1 MLTEPVEV
9 KVAHKNKVKEY
20 GRQNVPRPGNPS
32 YNEAWSLIES
42 ARRIAGVVQYGDFTE
57 AGDRRKIRD
66 AIRLNLRIWTIIQA
80 EQTAGDNQLPE
91 PIRQNILTLCKF
103 IDKHS
108 VDAMVEPTAEKAVV
122 LININRNIAA
132 GLLGSTDDSME
143 PEASEDAMSGGD
155 VSDEAGTLS
164 DKSNEPLKINI

>member
-1 MLTEPVEV
+1 M
-9 KVAHKNKVKEY
+9 AHEDQVKEY
-20 GRQNVPRPGNPS
+20 GRQNVPRPGNPA
-32 YNEAWSLIES
+32 YNEAWALIES
-42 ARRIAGVVQYGDFTE
+42 ARRIGGVVQHGDFTD
-57 AGDRRKIRD
+57 ARDRRKMRD

-108 VDAMVEPTAEKAVV
+108 VDAMVEPTPEKAAV

-132 GLLGSTDDSME
+132 GLLGSTEDGVEMALEEDPSADHAAE
-143 PEASEDAMSGGD
+143 STSATDASEDSPAET
-155 VSDEAGTLS
+155 V
-164 DKSNEPLKINI
+164 KINI

>member
-1 MLTEPVEV
+1 M
-9 KVAHKNKVKEY
+9 AHEDQVKEY
-20 GRQNVPRPGNPS
+20 GRQNVPRPGNPA
-32 YNEAWSLIES
+32 YNEAWALIES
-42 ARRIAGVVQYGDFTE
+42 ARRIGGVVQYGDFTD
-57 AGDRRKIRD
+57 AKDRRKIRD

-108 VDAMVEPTAEKAVV
+108 VDAMVEPTPEKAAV

-132 GLLGSTDDSME
+132 GLLGSTDDEME
-143 PEASEDAMSGGD
+143 NLEASEGAPADDASESTGSTD
-155 VSDEAGTLS
+155 AP
-164 DKSNEPLKINI
+164 NERPAEPVKINI

>member
-1 MLTEPVEV
+1 M
-9 KVAHKNKVKEY
+9 AHENQVKEY
-20 GRQNVPRPGNPS
+20 GRQNIPRPGNPS
-32 YNEAWSLIES
+32 YNEAWALIES
-42 ARRIAGVVQYGDFTE
+42 ARRIGGVVQYGDFTN
-57 AGDRRKIRD
+57 AGDRRKMRD

-108 VDAMVEPTAEKAVV
+108 VDAMVEPTPEKAAV

-132 GLLGSTDDSME
+132 GLLGSTEDGVEMALEEELSADLESGDTETTDKPEGQPSE
-143 PEASEDAMSGGD
+143 P
-155 VSDEAGTLS
+155 V
-164 DKSNEPLKINI
+164 KINI

>member
-1 MLTEPVEV
+1 M
-9 KVAHKNKVKEY
+9 AHENQVKEY

-32 YNEAWSLIES
+32 YNEAWALIES

-57 AGDRRKIRD
+57 AGDRRKMRD

-108 VDAMVEPTAEKAVV
+108 VDAMVEPTPEKAAV

-132 GLLGSTDDSME
+132 GLLGSTDDE
-143 PEASEDAMSGGD
+143 IDNLEAPEGAEATDQVAETAGATETSEDQS
-155 VSDEAGTLS
+155 T
-164 DKSNEPLKINI
+164 EPVKINI

>member
-1 MLTEPVEV
+1 M
-9 KVAHKNKVKEY
+9 AHENQVKEY

-32 YNEAWSLIES
+32 YNEAWALIES
-42 ARRIAGVVQYGDFTE
+42 ARRIGSVVQYGDFTD
-57 AGDRRKIRD
+57 ANDRRKMRD

-108 VDAMVEPTAEKAVV
+108 VDAMVEPTPEKAVV

-132 GLLGSTDDSME
+132 GLLGSTEDEMDNLEAPESSASGDE
-143 PEASEDAMSGGD
+143 PSTDTDASDAPNDPS
-155 VSDEAGTLS
+155 A
-164 DKSNEPLKINI
+164 EPVKINI

>member
-1 MLTEPVEV
+1 M
-9 KVAHKNKVKEY
+9 AHENQVKEY
-20 GRQNVPRPGNPS
+20 GRQNVPRPGNPA
-32 YNEAWSLIES
+32 YNEAWALIES

-57 AGDRRKIRD
+57 AGDRRKMRD

-108 VDAMVEPTAEKAVV
+108 VDAMVEPTPEKAAV

-132 GLLGSTDDSME
+132 GLLGSTDDEIDNLEAPDDASAADQAAETSGATDTTDDQSAE
-143 PEASEDAMSGGD
+143 P
-155 VSDEAGTLS
+155 V
-164 DKSNEPLKINI
+164 KINI

>member
-1 MLTEPVEV
+1 M
-9 KVAHKNKVKEY
+9 AHEDQVKEY
-20 GRQNVPRPGNPS
+20 GRQNVPRPGNPA
-32 YNEAWSLIES
+32 YNEAWALIES
-42 ARRIAGVVQYGDFTE
+42 ARRIGGVVQYGDFTD
-57 AGDRRKIRD
+57 AADRRKMRD

-108 VDAMVEPTAEKAVV
+108 VDAMVEPTPEKAAV

-132 GLLGSTDDSME
+132 GLLGSTTDEIDE
-143 PEASEDAMSGGD
+143 AEKQEASTDAAENETAAPEDKPA
-155 VSDEAGTLS
+155 
-164 DKSNEPLKINI
+164 EPLKINI

>member
-1 MLTEPVEV
+1 MVQE
-9 KVAHKNKVKEY
+9 KQVKEY
-20 GRQNVPRPGNPS
+20 GRQNVPRPGNPA
-32 YNEAWSLIES
+32 YNEAWALIES
-42 ARRIAGVVQYGDFTE
+42 ARRIGGVVQYGDFTD
-57 AGDRRKIRD
+57 AGDRRKMRD

-108 VDAMVEPTAEKAVV
+108 VDAMVEPTPEKAAV

-132 GLLGSTDDSME
+132 GLLGSTEDEVENLSPPDDTTQSDQASDNPDTQNDQADQPAE
-143 PEASEDAMSGGD
+143 P
-155 VSDEAGTLS
+155 V
-164 DKSNEPLKINI
+164 KINI

>member
-1 MLTEPVEV
+1 M
-9 KVAHKNKVKEY
+9 AHENQVKEY

-32 YNEAWSLIES
+32 YNEAWALIES

-57 AGDRRKIRD
+57 AGDRRKMRD

-108 VDAMVEPTAEKAVV
+108 VDAMVEPTPEKAAV

-132 GLLGSTDDSME
+132 GLLGSTDDEIDNLEAPEGTQIADQSTEADAPKDQAAE
-143 PEASEDAMSGGD
+143 P
-155 VSDEAGTLS
+155 V
-164 DKSNEPLKINI
+164 KINI

>member
-1 MLTEPVEV
+1 M
-9 KVAHKNKVKEY
+9 AHENQVKEY
-20 GRQNVPRPGNPS
+20 GRQNVPRPGNPA
-32 YNEAWSLIES
+32 YNEAWALIES
-42 ARRIAGVVQYGDFTE
+42 ARRIGSVVQYGDFTD
-57 AGDRRKIRD
+57 AHDRRKMRD

-108 VDAMVEPTAEKAVV
+108 VDAMVEPTPEKAAV

-132 GLLGSTDDSME
+132 GLLGSTEDEMDNLE
-143 PEASEDAMSGGD
+143 PPQSNAADGQGTDESDASDTPGD
-155 VSDEAGTLS
+155 PAA
-164 DKSNEPLKINI
+164 EPVKINI

>member
-1 MLTEPVEV
+1 M
-9 KVAHKNKVKEY
+9 AHENQVKEY

-32 YNEAWSLIES
+32 YNEAWALIES

-57 AGDRRKIRD
+57 AGDRRKMRD

-108 VDAMVEPTAEKAVV
+108 VDAMVEPTPEKAAV

-132 GLLGSTDDSME
+132 GLLGSTDDEIDNLEAPEGTQIADQSAEADAPKDQAAE
-143 PEASEDAMSGGD
+143 P
-155 VSDEAGTLS
+155 V
-164 DKSNEPLKINI
+164 KINI